1 MRFWIFQ
8 LLNGLTSGAIL
19 FFVAVGLTVVTGLM
33 RVLNLAHGALFL
45 VGGFVGLATVDA
57 TGSFVAGLAA
67 GALAAGL
74 LGFALSQTFA
84 TALLGHTFHQVL
96 LTLGIA
102 FMISNGILHVFGGTP
117 RRLQPPPYL
126 RGSVEFLG
134 VTYPR
139 YRLALIALSVVAGLA
154 LWLFWERSLIGAML
168 RACVDDRPMAAA
180 MGIPVGRVFSVV
192 FALGS
197 ALAGLTGVLAAPV
210 LGLYI
215 GLDFEV
221 LLLAVIVIVVGGMG
235 SLTGAFIASM
245 LVGIIN
251 VMGQASFPELSSLT
265 LFVPV
270 ILILIVR
277 PRGLMGRS
285 LT

>member
-1 MRFWIFQ
+1 MRFWTFQ
-8 LLNGLTSGAIL
+8 ILNGLTSGAIL

-33 RVLNLAHGALFL
+33 RILNLAHGALFL
-45 VGGFVGLATVDA
+45 VGGYVGLTIVEA
-57 TGSFVAGLAA
+57 TGSFAAGLAA
-67 GALAAGL
+67 GALVAGL
-74 LGFALSQTFA
+74 LGFAIRQAFA

-102 FMISNGILHVFGGTP
+102 FIISNGILHVFGGTP
-117 RRLQPPPYL
+117 RRLLPPSYL
-126 RGSVEFLG
+126 RGSVEFLS

-139 YRLALIALSVVAGLA
+139 YRLALIVLSVVAGLA
-154 LWLFWERSLIGAML
+154 LWLFWERSLVGAMV

-180 MGIPVGRVFSVV
+180 MGIPVERVFSVV
-192 FALGS
+192 FALGA

-210 LGLYI
+210 LGLHI

-221 LLLAVIVIVVGGMG
+221 LFLAIIVIVVGGMG

-245 LVGIIN
+245 LVGISN
-251 VMGQASFPELSSLT
+251 VVGQASFPELSSLT

-270 ILILIVR
+270 MLILIIR
-277 PRGLMGRS
+277 PKGLMGRS

>member
-1 MRFWIFQ
+1 MRFWTFQ
-8 LLNGLTSGAIL
+8 ILNGLTSGAIL
-19 FFVAVGLTVVTGLM
+19 FFVTVGLTVTTGLM
-33 RVLNLAHGALFL
+33 RILNLAHGALFL
-45 VGGFVGLATVDA
+45 VGGFVGLATVEA
-57 TGSFVAGLAA
+57 TGSFVAGLAM
-67 GALAAGL
+67 GALVAGL
-74 LGFALSQTFA
+74 LGLALRQAFA

-102 FMISNGILHVFGGTP
+102 FIISNGILHVFGGTP
-117 RRLQPPPYL
+117 RRLQPPTYF

-139 YRLALIALSVVAGLA
+139 YRLALIVLSVVVGLA
-154 LWLFWERSLIGAML
+154 LWLFWERSLMGAMV

-192 FALGS
+192 FALGA

-277 PRGLMGRS
+277 PKGLMGRS

>member
-45 VGGFVGLATVDA
+45 VGGFVGLATIDA

-74 LGFALSQTFA
+74 LGFALSQAFA

-117 RRLQPPPYL
+117 RRLQPPSYL
-126 RGSVEFLG
+126 RGSVELFG

-154 LWLFWERSLIGAML
+154 LWLFWERSLVGAMV
-168 RACVDDRPMAAA
+168 RACVDDRRMAAA